1 MHVTGIVLAAGAGT
15 RAGGPKARR
24 PGWLESAVA
33 VLLDAGCA
41 DVIVVLGA
49 APNAPVPDDSRV
61 RSVIAHDWHKG
72 MSHSL
77 RAGLVAAAEMAG
89 VDRAIPPAAAE
100 PDTSAASATP
110 AIPAT
115 PATPATPANRASP
128 ASPAT
133 PASNT
138 EPARGVLVT
147 LVDYPDM
154 PASVAARVL
163 AADGPLRQA
172 VYDGTPGHPVFLASE
187 HWAPLA
193 SQVHGD
199 RGARPYLQQ
208 HSATEVECGDLWH
221 GQDRDH

>member
-15 RAGGPKARR
+15 RAGGPKALR
-24 PGWLESAVA
+24 PGWLESAVV
-33 VLLDAGCA
+33 VLLDAGCV
-41 DVIVVLGA
+41 DVVVVLGA
-49 APNAPVPDDSRV
+49 APDASVPNDSRV
-61 RSVIAHDWHKG
+61 RVMVAHDWHKG

-77 RAGLVAAAEMAG
+77 REGLVAAAEMAG
-89 VDRAIPPAAAE
+89 VDPAIPPAAAE
-100 PDTSAASATP
+100 PDTSAASPAPPDRPTP
-110 AIPAT
+110 RAASAIRLAPDF
-115 PATPATPANRASP
+115 ASP
-128 ASPAT
+128 AHPAPAT
-133 PASNT
+133 VHA
-138 EPARGVLVT
+138 ALVT

-154 PASVAARVL
+154 PTSVAARVL

-193 SQVHGD
+193 SQLHGD